1 MNIKNIFSHVFL
13 YKYFKTTKKI
23 NFLKNWLFTTNHK
36 EIRILYFLF
45 RRFRGLIGAILSFFI
60 RLQLSTPGSFLF
72 LENYQLYNSFVTR
85 HGLIMIFFMLMP
97 AFIGGFGNLLVP
109 LYIGANDMAFPR
121 LNALSF
127 WLLIPAFF
135 FLLLSLF
142 IEGGVGTGW
151 TLYPPLS
158 NIRAHSS
165 GRVDLAIFSLHLAGI
180 SSILGA
186 INFITTII
194 NMRRGGLHLFKLP
207 LFVWSILLT
216 RILLLLTLPVLRGA
230 ITMLLT
236 DRHFNTSF
244 FHIRGGGDPV
254 LFQHLFWFF
263 GHPEVYVL
271 ILPRFGLISHSIEY
285 YSRQAIFGYLSM
297 VWAMISIRILGFI
310 VWRHHMYTVGLNID
324 SRRFFTRTT
333 MTIAIPTGIKIF
345 NWLATLWYGTIHIT
359 PSFLYRRGF
368 LFLFTLGG
376 CTGIVLSNAG
386 LDIRLHDTYYVVAH
400 FHYVLS
406 MGAVFA
412 LFSRFHM
419 WFPFIS
425 GGRYLLRQYSFVQ
438 FWTFFFGV
446 NLTFFPMHYLG
457 LAGMPRRIRDY
468 PDRFSYWNSISSLG
482 ATISLCSIIFFYFI
496 IYISLWTTEKKKY
509 NYTLKIFFDAPELRQ
524 KTFQEPRT
532 FFMESVIN
540 FHHTIM
546 YYVIFIICFVCF
558 FLIHSIYLFNVDF
571 NSEIKRKKFATHPIE
586 LYVPFIPVLILIFIF
601 TPSLRLLYLSENIYT
616 ARLTIRIVGHQWYWT
631 YEYSSEHPI
640 FFANEVDS
648 IITPTLDLKFG
659 SFRLLEV
666 DNVLILPTNLNIRL
680 LITSTDVI
688 HSWAVPSF
696 GIKVDACPGRLN
708 SIFLNIYR
716 EGIYYGQCSELCG
729 INHSFMPIKVQAFQL
744 LINK

>member
-1 MNIKNIFSHVFL
+1 MNKYFSHI
-13 YKYFKTTKKI
+13 YFFNYWSHTTRI
-23 NFLKNWLFTTNHK
+23 TFLKTWLFTTNHK

-60 RLQLSTPGSFLF
+60 RVQLSTPGSFLF

-151 TLYPPLS
+151 TIYPPLS
-158 NIRAHSS
+158 SIRAHSS
-165 GRVDLAIFSLHLAGI
+165 GRVDLAIFSLHIAGI

-194 NMRRGGLHLFKLP
+194 NMRRRGLSLFKLP

-244 FHIRGGGDPV
+244 FHVVGGGDPI

-263 GHPEVYVL
+263 GHPEVHVL

-285 YSRQAIFGYLSM
+285 YSKQKIFGYLSM
-297 VWAMISIRILGFI
+297 VWAMIAIRVLGFI

-345 NWLATLWYGTIHIT
+345 NWIATLWCGTIRIT
-359 PSFLYRRGF
+359 PSFLYRAGF

-376 CTGIVLSNAG
+376 CTGIILSNAG

-419 WFPFIS
+419 WFPLIS
-425 GGRYLLRQYSFVQ
+425 GGRQLVRHYSMIQ
-438 FWTFFFGV
+438 FWTFFIGV
-446 NLTFFPMHYLG
+446 NLTFFPMHFLG

-468 PDRFSYWNSISSLG
+468 PDRFRYWNSVSSFG
-482 ATISLCSIIFFYFI
+482 ALISLVSIMFFYFI
-496 IYISLWTTEKKKY
+496 IFISLWAHEKAR
-509 NYTLKIFFDAPELRQ
+509 YTKHYSDSLKIFFDAPYRRQ

-532 FFMESVIN
+532 FFMESIIN

-546 YYVIFIICFVCF
+546 YYVIFILIFVCF
-558 FLIHSIYLFNVDF
+558 FLIHSIYLFTSKQVP
-571 NSEIKRKKFATHPIE
+571 RKIFSSHANELFVPVIPI
-586 LYVPFIPVLILIFIF
+586 VILSCLF

-616 ARLTIRIVGHQWYWT
+616 AGLTIRIIGHQWYWT
-631 YEYSSEHPI
+631 YEYSGEHPI
-640 FFANEVDS
+640 FFKNEIDS
-648 IITPTLDLKFG
+648 TIIHYTDLPYG
-659 SFRLLEV
+659 HYRLLEV
-666 DNVLILPTNLNIRL
+666 DNSLLLPINLNIRL

-688 HSWAVPSF
+688 HSWSVPSF
-696 GIKVDACPGRLN
+696 GIKIDACPGRLN

-716 EGIYYGQCSELCG
+716 SGVYYGQCSELCG
-729 INHSFMPIKVQAFQL
+729 INHSFMPIKVKAFP
-744 LINK
+744 LIS